1 MAKKI
6 ELNDKQ
12 NKAIESATIRLQVA
26 TGDFTHA
33 VAAAALTFKDVV
45 AEQTKA
51 LKAVGL
57 DDKQIAR
64 VVKDAVG
71 NACTPQNISKALKA
85 AGISQRK
92 TRKDKGTVKLLTKSA
107 KTAIETALVPA
118 GKDEDKE
125 SKGITEAQILKL
137 IENAPEDVQNAVVTS
152 ELVKTITERVTA

>member
-6 ELNDKQ
+6 ELNDDQ
-12 NKAIESATIRLQVA
+12 NKAIATATAALQNAAGTFAHVVA
-26 TGDFTHA
+26 S
-33 VAAAALTFKDVV
+33 AALTFKEVV

-57 DDKQIAR
+57 DDKQIATL
-64 VVKDAVG
+64 VKDAIG
-71 NACTPQNISKALKA
+71 DACTPQNISKALKA

-92 TRKDKGTVKLLTKSA
+92 TRKDKDVARHLTGAA

-118 GKDEDKE
+118 GKDEPS

-137 IENAPEDVQNAVVTS
+137 IESAPEDVQKAVVTS
-152 ELVKTITERVTA
+152 ELVKSITERVTA